1 MTYFQ
6 ICKCSYTLIKLHLFK
21 YYIAPTL
28 ISIPLQC
35 VSCVQTH
42 SKYYE
47 MSGLRDRNICN
58 CIDIEEGWV
67 LGCCTS
73 ADNPYHAMTMGFRQV
88 QSRYWAII
96 KALVQAHNYGLG
108 GAHRDKNGWS
118 SLWQKWVELSMT
130 KIGGN
135 FMDKLLIFFLWRCQT
150 LNKMLLVKSRVSQ
163 FLQVIISSDNC
174 VYFSQLGDT
183 IDRFMKRSK
192 QGLPWARCWGCG
204 RVGVQPELGWHLGQ
218 VSSPLCDF
226 PFKIRL
232 RILI

>member
-1 MTYFQ
+1 MMMIYALDNFRLVGQWWSGSFDVVDKISANFKSILILETLSLYDFVIVLNISPTNRYSIWYF
-6 ICKCSYTLIKLHLFK
+6 CGGNNFKKSKGKSHHL
-21 YYIAPTL
+21 
-28 ISIPLQC
+28 
-35 VSCVQTH
+35 
-42 SKYYE
+42 
-47 MSGLRDRNICN
+47 
-58 CIDIEEGWV
+58 
-67 LGCCTS
+67 
-73 ADNPYHAMTMGFRQV
+73 
-88 QSRYWAII
+88 
-96 KALVQAHNYGLG
+96 
-108 GAHRDKNGWS
+108 
-118 SLWQKWVELSMT
+118 
-130 KIGGN
+130 N